1 MNRCNDILEYLIL
14 GLSVADSVFML
25 IIQIIFGTVWSQ
37 ACRTGALLNFCHLLW
52 VKPVDYFIKF
62 LFSVPWDG
70 ILLFHSRK
78 FKNKI
83 CYFRISYEKRVLTNL
98 KFNKSAVS
106 RHCTVITAESQR
118 LYQLVWRLDDKICAT
133 WYKTSASAMNMNIQ
147 FHIFIFPWLIII
159 ALHRGY

>member
-98 KFNKSAVS
+98 KFNKSAVC
-106 RHCTVITAESQR
+106 RHCNNGRIAKTLSAGM
-118 LYQLVWRLDDKICAT
+118 KIR
-133 WYKTSASAMNMNIQ
+133 WQNMRHLIQ
-147 FHIFIFPWLIII
+147 NLGLGHEHEHPVSHIYISMIDY
-159 ALHRGY
+159 HCST

>member
-106 RHCTVITAESQR
+106 RHCNNGRIAKTFSAGMKIRWQN
-118 LYQLVWRLDDKICAT
+118 KICAT

-147 FHIFIFPWLIII
+147 FHIFIFLWLIII